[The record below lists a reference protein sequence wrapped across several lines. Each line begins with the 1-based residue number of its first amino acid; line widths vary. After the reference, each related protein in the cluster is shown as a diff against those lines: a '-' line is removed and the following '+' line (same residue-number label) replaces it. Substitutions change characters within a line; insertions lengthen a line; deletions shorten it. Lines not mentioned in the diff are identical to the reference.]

1 MEIINIKNKS
11 FLKSIHP
18 SLKIIL
24 FILIFK
30 IIFSLNL
37 DLNAKLTLQKQLFYF
52 FYFIF
57 FIFIFVLLF
66 KLIDNFFI
74 KFIRQ
79 ILNLKFF
86 FLFCFFLHVSP
97 KEKEFSFSIF
107 PNDITFFFIIIL
119 FLYFLS
125 FFLIKNEYKNIYF
138 LIIFFFVIVLPSILQ
153 FSLNQDFFLK
163 LYFDKKDLLNIF
175 FIFLRICL
183 FFMLNFLINQTTSF
197 IEIKDGLEI
206 LLKPLKIIK
215 FPVEIFS
222 LMISLILMSIPFL
235 LEESKKILKAQIS
248 RGLNFY
254 TKNIFKKV
262 YYLIS
267 LLIPILILA
276 FKKSFVLANA
286 METRGYVLGKPRTKL
301 NVFQITKKDYF
312 IFCFIFVF
320 FVWSF
325 FI

>member
-30 IIFSLNL
+30 IILSLNL
-37 DLNAKLTLQKQLFYF
+37 DLNVGLTLQKKLFYF
-52 FYFIF
+52 CYFIF
-57 FIFIFVLLF
+57 FIFLFVLLL

-79 ILNLKFF
+79 ILSLKFF
-86 FLFCFFLHVSP
+86 FLFCFFLHVSSTT
-97 KEKEFSFSIF
+97 KEFYFSIF
-107 PNDITFFFIIIL
+107 PKDTTLFFSIIL
-119 FLYFLS
+119 FLYFVS
-125 FFLIKNEYKNIYF
+125 FFLIKNAYKNIYF
-138 LIIFFFVIVLPSILQ
+138 LIIFFFFIILPTFVPFKSEYSQ
-153 FSLNQDFFLK
+153 K
-163 LYFDKKDLLNIF
+163 LYFGKTDLLKIF

-183 FFMLNFLINQTTSF
+183 FFMINLLINRTTSF

-206 LLKPLKIIK
+206 LLQPLKIIK

-222 LMISLILMSIPFL
+222 LMMSLIFMSIPFL
-235 LEESKKILKAQIS
+235 LEESQKILKAQIS

-301 NVFQITKKDYF
+301 NVYQMTKKDYF
-312 IFCFIFVF
+312 IFYFIFIF